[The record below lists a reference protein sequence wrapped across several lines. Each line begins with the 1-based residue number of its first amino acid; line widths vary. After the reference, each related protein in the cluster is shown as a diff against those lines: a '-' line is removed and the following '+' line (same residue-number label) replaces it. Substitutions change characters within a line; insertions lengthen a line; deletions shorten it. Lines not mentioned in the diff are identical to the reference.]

1 MSTKLAAD
9 FLDRVQRSG
18 LVAKDRLPQLLQQL
32 EESGVNV
39 EDANAIA
46 EALVSND
53 TLTRWQADK
62 LLQGKH
68 KGFFIGS
75 YRLLKP
81 LGRGGMGAV
90 FLAQHEKMRR
100 RCAVKVLP
108 QTQIKE
114 SSSILERFYVEA
126 QAVAALDHPNIVRAY
141 DVNSEV
147 KEGKDIHY
155 LVMEYIDG
163 VDIQNMVQAG
173 GSLGYVQT
181 AEFLRQTANGLAHA
195 HEA

>member
-68 KGFFIGS
+68 K
-75 YRLLKP
+75 
-81 LGRGGMGAV
+81 
-90 FLAQHEKMRR
+90 
-100 RCAVKVLP
+100 
-108 QTQIKE
+108 
-114 SSSILERFYVEA
+114 
-126 QAVAALDHPNIVRAY
+126 
-141 DVNSEV
+141 
-147 KEGKDIHY
+147 
-155 LVMEYIDG
+155 
-163 VDIQNMVQAG
+163 
-173 GSLGYVQT
+173 
-181 AEFLRQTANGLAHA
+181 
-195 HEA
+195 